1 MNNPYNMKIVAD
13 SSSDVF
19 VLEEAGIPYATA
31 PLKILAASKE
41 YVDDASLDIPQMVH
55 DLLSFSGKSSTA
67 CPAPGDWLTAFGDAP
82 YIFCITITSNL
93 SGSYNSANIAKQTY
107 EEAYPD
113 RKVFVIDSL
122 STGPEM
128 KLIIEKLQ
136 EQIDA
141 GHTFEEICDAV
152 TEYKKHTGLLFML
165 ESLRNLA
172 NNGRVSHLVA
182 GAAGILNIRVIGK
195 ASDVGTLEP
204 LTKSRGEK
212 KALQAMVDLMR
223 KLGHNGGKVRIGHCL
238 NEQAALK
245 IKELI
250 LAEFTNAQV
259 EIYKLGGLC
268 SFYAEKGGLIIGFE
282 KQGATA

>member
-19 VLEEAGIPYATA
+19 ALEGEGIPYASA
-31 PLKILAASKE
+31 PLKILAANKE
-41 YVDDASLDIPQMVH
+41 YVDDASLDVAQMVK

-67 CPAPGDWLTAFGDAP
+67 CPSPGDWLAAFDDAP
-82 YIFCITITSNL
+82 YVFCVTITSNL
-93 SGSYNSANIAKQTY
+93 SGSCNAANLAKRTY
-107 EEAYPD
+107 EETYPD
-113 RKVFVIDSL
+113 RKVCVIDSL
-122 STGPEM
+122 SAGPEL

-136 EQIDA
+136 ELIDA
-141 GHTFEEICDAV
+141 GRTFEEICDTIA
-152 TEYKKHTGLLFML
+152 EYQKHTGLIFML

-182 GAAGILNIRVIGK
+182 GAAGILNIRVVGR

-204 LTKSRGEK
+204 MTKSRGEK
-212 KALQAMVDLMR
+212 KALQALVDLLH
-223 KLGHNGGKVRIGHCL
+223 KLGHNGGKIRIGHCL

-245 IKELI
+245 IKDLI
-250 LAEFTNAQV
+250 LSEFATAQI

-268 SFYAEKGGLIIGFE
+268 SFYAEKGGLLIGFE
-282 KQGATA
+282 KQGALA